1 MQNKRGFHYSKKA
14 QLLSQPFTYI
24 FAIVVIAMIVSFGFY
39 MITRTTKVAESVD
52 VLKFQK
58 DFERKVNEISF
69 LSPGSGDD
77 VNMAFP
83 IGVRGICFV
92 DMKTV
97 DASEIQFEDVKKSIE
112 VYKEAEKTDMNV
124 FFANVIGK
132 KEEIKPLTILKLKP
146 SKNPLCTSGTTGRLK
161 VGLENKGKYVEIS
174 I

>member
-1 MQNKRGFHYSKKA
+1 MKNYNKKA

-24 FAIVVIAMIVSFGFY
+24 FAIVVMAMIVSFGFY
-39 MITRTTKVAESVD
+39 MIIRTTNVAESVD
-52 VLKFQK
+52 VAKFQK

-77 VNMAFP
+77 VNMALP
-83 IGVRGICFV
+83 IGVRGVCFI

-97 DASEIQFEDVKKSIE
+97 DASEIPFDDVKQSVE

-124 FFANVIGK
+124 FFANIVGK
-132 KEEIKPLTILKLKP
+132 KDEIKPLTILKLKP

-161 VGLENKGKYVEIS
+161 VSLENKGKYVEVS
-174 I
+174 V